1 MKRRNFIKSSS
12 LLSSAFI
19 LPGYTL
25 KTKKNIYNDK
35 IKLSL
40 VGCGGR
46 GTGAVINALYADDN
60 IELISMCDVF
70 EDRIE
75 RSLNNLKDEFKR
87 TSKIQVKNENCF
99 TGFDG
104 YKKTIDNA
112 DVVILATPPGFRPQH
127 FEYAVN
133 SSKHVFVEKP
143 VATDISGI
151 KRFIE
156 SAKIVK
162 KKKLN
167 VVVGLQRRYQPSY
180 INTFK
185 QVKRGMVGKITSGIV
200 KWNSRGV
207 WVKEREKNQSELEY
221 QMRNWYYFN
230 WLCGDHIVEQHIHNI
245 DVANWFIGDYPIS
258 AQGMGGR
265 EIRKDKKYG
274 HIFDHHY
281 VEFKYQNGATIH
293 SQCRH
298 QPGTFYEVNEEL
310 IGTKGIVNLDDSG
323 IVSITDHKGNII
335 YEYDPIDDKSP
346 YQIEHDL
353 LFKSIRQ
360 GDQIDN
366 SDYAVRSNLASIM
379 GRMATYTGKVIK
391 LNDVLKMNDN
401 LVPNNLTWN
410 SEPPIKPDIYGNYK
424 IPRPGE

>member
-46 GTGAVINALYADDN
+46 GTGAVINALNADDN

-75 RSLNNLKDEFKR
+75 RSLNNLKDEFKG

-112 DVVILATPPGFRPQH
+112 DVVILATPPGFRPHH

-156 SAKIVK
+156 SYK
-162 KKKLN
+162 
-167 VVVGLQRRYQPSY
+167 SY
-180 INTFK
+180 
-185 QVKRGMVGKITSGIV
+185 
-200 KWNSRGV
+200 
-207 WVKEREKNQSELEY
+207 
-221 QMRNWYYFN
+221 
-230 WLCGDHIVEQHIHNI
+230 
-245 DVANWFIGDYPIS
+245 
-258 AQGMGGR
+258 
-265 EIRKDKKYG
+265 
-274 HIFDHHY
+274 
-281 VEFKYQNGATIH
+281 
-293 SQCRH
+293 
-298 QPGTFYEVNEEL
+298 
-310 IGTKGIVNLDDSG
+310 
-323 IVSITDHKGNII
+323 
-335 YEYDPIDDKSP
+335 
-346 YQIEHDL
+346 
-353 LFKSIRQ
+353 
-360 GDQIDN
+360 
-366 SDYAVRSNLASIM
+366 
-379 GRMATYTGKVIK
+379 
-391 LNDVLKMNDN
+391 
-401 LVPNNLTWN
+401 
-410 SEPPIKPDIYGNYK
+410 YK
-424 IPRPGE
+424 IKK